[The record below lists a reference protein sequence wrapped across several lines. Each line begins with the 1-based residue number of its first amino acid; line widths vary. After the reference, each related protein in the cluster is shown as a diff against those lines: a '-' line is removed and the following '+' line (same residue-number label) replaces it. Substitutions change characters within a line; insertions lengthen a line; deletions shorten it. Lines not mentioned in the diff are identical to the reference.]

1 MATETPRPQRV
12 ALVVTETSPLD
23 RLWKALVE
31 QLAGENAEVVTI
43 FISDDRWHRAASLP
57 FTREISR
64 LSGAGQDFT
73 RQRAAALHGDLAL
86 RTREQISQLAS
97 ETTLQITFEIIS
109 VHDSTEMRQHV
120 CIERDILIAPIALE
134 GWPIFAELARVNRKV
149 LLVDEEDHE
158 HGNEHTDTTT

>member
-1 MATETPRPQRV
+1 MATEAPRPRRV
-12 ALVVTETSPLD
+12 ALAVTETSPLD
-23 RLWKALVE
+23 KLWQKLVE
-31 QLAGENAEVVTI
+31 LLAGEHAEVVTI
-43 FISDDRWHRAASLP
+43 FVSDDRWHRAASLP

-73 RQRAAALHGDLAL
+73 RQRAAALHGDLAG
-86 RTREQISQLAS
+86 RTREQLNRLAS
-97 ETTLQITFEIIS
+97 ETKLQITFEILS
-109 VHDSTEMRQHV
+109 AHESPELRQHI

-149 LLVDEEDHE
+149 LLVDVEDHE

>member
-1 MATETPRPQRV
+1 MSRSKDTLRVFIAVTEASSIPDLWQAALRTAGDSPAEFV
-12 ALVVTETSPLD
+12 ALYLHDE
-23 RLWKALVE
+23 
-31 QLAGENAEVVTI
+31 
-43 FISDDRWHRAASLP
+43 RWHRAASLP

-73 RQRAAALHGDLAL
+73 RQRAAALHGDLAG
-86 RTREQISQLAS
+86 RTREQLNRLAS
-97 ETTLQITFEIIS
+97 ETKLQITFEILS
-109 VHDSTEMRQHV
+109 AHESPELRQHI

-149 LLVDEEDHE
+149 LLVDVEDHE